1 MSKRILFMHWT
12 FVAFISLSS
21 SRSSEKK
28 RNSHT
33 RIMNIYSN
41 EQSSLY
47 GEEYTS
53 ICKISMSFYPHS
65 ISIFNFRSNASK
77 SLILSLKIIKFC
89 YTECRF
95 FENAYILPGTIL
107 DSVSIFGAKSLQIHI
122 IIWNCLDGNT
132 LQLKLHT
139 IVENTKLFV
148 SILMQ
153 VSFSSI
159 IVLRMYEA
167 YFT

>member
-1 MSKRILFMHWT
+1 MRTLMRRWWRQCNGPQNRNQPHSQRIDIVDARESFSRIWI
-12 FVAFISLSS
+12 FIKSFFYWHFGADVKAHFIHALNICCIYFSLSF
-21 SRSSEKK
+21 SRSSEMK

-77 SLILSLKIIKFC
+77 SLILSLKIIKFS

-95 FENAYILPGTIL
+95 FDNA
-107 DSVSIFGAKSLQIHI
+107 
-122 IIWNCLDGNT
+122 
-132 LQLKLHT
+132 
-139 IVENTKLFV
+139 
-148 SILMQ
+148 
-153 VSFSSI
+153 
-159 IVLRMYEA
+159 
-167 YFT
+167 